1 MLMHSFGS
9 REVAVIA
16 LLSSASVASSYAMY
30 PLPNVKLMDVI
41 VFVAAYCFGLPVG
54 LSVATISRLVYGT
67 INPYGFAGLP
77 LLIILVAAE
86 EVYAVFGWLLRKFNR
101 IELTPGL
108 RWSYGNYVLLAVA
121 GGFSALIYD
130 VVTNAATGL
139 LAYPNL
145 DPVQAILIGLLT
157 MNFPIPMGVLHQVSN
172 IVIFAAVAPVLIAA
186 VQRVSNWRGN

>member
-1 MLMHSFGS
+1 MLARSFGS
-9 REVAVIA
+9 REIAVIA
-16 LLSSASVASSYAMY
+16 LLSSASIASSYAMY

-54 LSVATISRLVYGT
+54 LSVAAVSRLVYGT
-67 INPYGFAGLP
+67 INPYGFAGFP

-86 EVYAVFGWLLRKFNR
+86 EVYAVFGWFLRRFSRLER
-101 IELTPGL
+101 IPGV
-108 RWSYGNYVLLAVA
+108 RGSYGNYVMLAVA

-130 VVTNAATGL
+130 IITNAATGL

-145 DPVQAILIGLLT
+145 GPVQAILIGLLT

-172 IVIFAAVAPVLIAA
+172 ILIFAALAPALITT
-186 VQRVSNWRGN
+186 VQRVSNWRWN